1 MPPRML
7 FHRDIFLD
15 CSFPPS
21 GPQICC
27 SFSHCLHIRQVPIW
41 QVSSKSFLTP
51 TPRLHLISVP
61 YSYRTCTVFA
71 ICLGLPCGVYVWMN
85 AQVPKQVNKGSI
97 FKNLRMD
104 DSYRPGAS
112 AHVGKDLAHQGVLRE
127 VFFSNPGPG
136 VTAASDQGFFIHRAC
151 HTGVGV
157 FTYSHSSGCAISA
170 FWLCP
175 YCSTSD
181 WGILRLF
188 NWVLSIFSDDICC
201 FSQDFC
207 SIINDSSPLV
217 LEVPWLLNICHFLLL
232 QKHLNRVT
240 HTEYQ
245 LIFNLIFF
253 FPSGL
258 ETLWVLL
265 S

>member
-1 MPPRML
+1 MPGSVQVSLYMISFKFPKTQGGKWQHFHLWRRELTQPFHVMRPKLTSQSGADKNSISFLSDQLLCLRPTVAIPLSRNMPPRIL

-21 GPQICC
+21 GPHICC

-157 FTYSHSSGCAISA
+157 FTYSLSSGCAISA

-181 WGILRLF
+181 
-188 NWVLSIFSDDICC
+188 
-201 FSQDFC
+201 
-207 SIINDSSPLV
+207 
-217 LEVPWLLNICHFLLL
+217 
-232 QKHLNRVT
+232 
-240 HTEYQ
+240 
-245 LIFNLIFF
+245 
-253 FPSGL
+253 
-258 ETLWVLL
+258 
-265 S
+265 